1 MTLCVGG
8 ELDGHFIEKE
18 GKLLKASEID
28 PSYTSTYYLQ
38 IYNRDNV
45 MYQFWHPHGIDLHKL
60 SNEVLEILRSAKS

>member
-8 ELDGHFIEKE
+8 ELDGQKVDKE
-18 GKLLKASEID
+18 VKIFKASEID

-45 MYQFWHPHGIDLHKL
+45 MYQFWHPYGIDLHGL
-60 SNEVLEILRSAKS
+60 STEVLEILRSAKS